1 MRASSRLLAVWVLLA
16 VACGL
21 ARPAGAAADPS
32 PGCNR
37 RAPATAGS
45 SETFLAGGVERR
57 AIVVAPGTG
66 DRPVPLVVAFHGRTN
81 DNAKLRGYLG
91 LEEAATG
98 PAVFA
103 YPAARRDAGGG
114 FTWAAP
120 GRGGGGPDLALF
132 DALVAWIGHSRCV
145 DRAAVFLVGH
155 SLGAS
160 FANGI
165 ACARGAAVVRG
176 LASAAGG
183 IAGRGPCRGR
193 VPALLLHN
201 PRDGLVPLAEGERA
215 RDALL
220 GAPMPGVWPVAETLQ
235 GGFACLRAGGGGEA
249 PLLWCLHRQDRTR
262 GGRHHPHRWPG
273 GASRLVM
280 SFFAGLVR

>member
-1 MRASSRLLAVWVLLA
+1 MIAAWALLV

-21 ARPAGAAADPS
+21 ARPARRRPT
-32 PGCNR
+32 PR
-37 RAPATAGS
+37 RAATGPRRPARGAP
-45 SETFLAGGVERR
+45 ETFVAGGVERR
-57 AIVVAPGTG
+57 AIVVAPGTT

-81 DNAKLRGYLG
+81 DNAKAARLPGPGGSRGGAGRLRLPG
-91 LEEAATG
+91 G
-98 PAVFA
+98 PA
-103 YPAARRDAGGG
+103 
-114 FTWAAP
+114 
-120 GRGGGGPDLALF
+120 GRGRLHLGGAGRRGGPDLALF
-132 DALVAWIGHSRCV
+132 DALLAWIGRAHCV

-160 FANGI
+160 FANDV
-165 ACARGAAVVRG
+165 ACARGPAVVRG

-183 IAGRGPCRGR
+183 ISGRGPCRGR

-220 GAPMPGVWPVAETLQ
+220 GAPLPGLWPVAETLP
-235 GGFACLRAGGGGEA
+235 GGFACLRAGGGEA
-249 PLLWCLHRQDRTR
+249 PLLWCLHRQDRAR
-262 GGRHHPHRWPG
+262 GGRDYPHRWPE

-280 SFFAGLVR
+280 SFFAGLTR